1 MTIDEATRSRYAEQ
15 GWGET
20 RNGFGAVPALVIV
33 DMQVDF
39 VDPDSPSTCAPMAQ
53 ERIPAIRRLLD
64 AAREAG
70 LPVYFTQG
78 LVKPDLSDVGLW
90 KGRAHRTGLC
100 QIEGSRGADIVPELA
115 PREDETVVTKR
126 RPSGFY
132 GTELHE
138 LLRAR
143 GVDTVL
149 LAGASMSGC
158 VRATAVDAFSHDYLT
173 SVVRECVIDRT
184 EAVLER
190 NLFDVESKYVDA
202 VSLDEAIEYVATVG
216 SRAAIG
222 ASAGVGPF

>member
-1 MTIDEATRSRYAEQ
+1 MTIDDATRLRYAEQ
-15 GWGET
+15 GWGEI

-39 VDPDSPSTCAPMAQ
+39 VDPSSPSTCAPMAQ

-64 AAREAG
+64 GAREAG
-70 LPVYFTQG
+70 VPIYFTQG

-100 QIEGSRGADIVPELA
+100 QIEGSRGAEIVPELA
-115 PREDETVVTKR
+115 PRDGETVVPKR
-126 RPSGFY
+126 RPSGFF
-132 GTELHE
+132 GTDLHQM
-138 LLRAR
+138 LRAR

-184 EAVLER
+184 EEVLER
-190 NLFDVESKYVDA
+190 NLFDVDAKYVDA
-202 VSLDEAIEYVATVG
+202 ISIEEASEYMATVG
-216 SRAAIG
+216 SRSAIG
-222 ASAGVGPF
+222 A